1 MNTRSLIIFDKP
13 ALLEP
18 LYAQFT
24 TRFDI
29 HMVHSLK
36 EILHGLNLLHAD
48 VIILTENTATQN
60 AVDLALELKQSIVA
74 KDLPILVMTPQVTPE
89 RHAPYLE
96 YFGISILDVSRASTH
111 LFEKITELKKRYHMA
126 KEFQKTSQTT
136 IQSHKIA
143 INARINALFETTT
156 NSQKKVQSC
165 SLLLFQLNLQ
175 KVKTSLRNR
184 SQVNQEYLDT
194 IIHAC
199 IAQCINEEGDY
210 LVPAE
215 QGRFF
220 VISPMV
226 EPDQVTHLAERI
238 NELLYYTT
246 KSETAKISLDK
257 CALHVGIVTTHCN
270 DTKGR
275 QNVFESAEIALENAI
290 KNAALYFRV

>member
-1 MNTRSLIIFDKP
+1 
-13 ALLEP
+13 
-18 LYAQFT
+18 
-24 TRFDI
+24 
-29 HMVHSLK
+29 MVHSLK

-48 VIILTENTATQN
+48 VIILTEHTSTQN

-74 KDLPILVMTPQVTPE
+74 RDLPILVMTQQVTPE
-89 RHAPYLE
+89 RESSYLK
-96 YFGISILDVSRASTH
+96 YFGISILDVSRGSTQ
-111 LFEKITELKKRYHMA
+111 LFEKISELKKSYQVA
-126 KEFQKTSQTT
+126 KEFQKTSQTS
-136 IQSHKIA
+136 IQSYKIV
-143 INARINALFETTT
+143 INARINALFQTMT
-156 NSQKKVQSC
+156 NTQKTVQSC

-199 IAQCINEEGDY
+199 ITQCINEGVDS

-220 VISPMV
+220 VITSMV
-226 EPDQVTHLAERI
+226 EPEQVAHLAERI
-238 NELLYYTT
+238 NDLLYYTT
-246 KSETAKISLDK
+246 KSESARISLDK

-290 KNAALYFRV
+290 KNTALYFRV